1 MTIRE
6 LLEVSPSCDT
16 FEAVIR
22 KNGSGQWLQGYRVGK
37 DVRLYPSEQ
46 SREFI
51 EMMSLNEYGSKSY
64 KLSPNEV
71 IKAVK
76 IGNNLKMTIIC
87 KEPLKAPK
95 EILDLEISYVQPR
108 HIPMYHKSAL
118 THNDFMYDI
127 DCYPPDYQFE
137 IVQTEQKAIP
147 DKQLTG
153 QTSIFDFIEEGGD

>member
-22 KNGSGQWLQGYRVGK
+22 KNGCGQWLQGYRVGK

-51 EMMSLNEYGSKSY
+51 EMMSLNEYGTKSY

-137 IVQTEQKAIP
+137 IVQTEQKTIP

>member
-1 MTIRE
+1 MTVRE
-6 LLEVSPSCDT
+6 LLETSPNCDT
-16 FEAVIR
+16 IEVVIR
-22 KNGSGQWLQGYRVGK
+22 KNGHGQWLQGYRVGK

-51 EMMSLNEYGSKSY
+51 EMMSLKEYGSKSY

-76 IGNNLKMTIIC
+76 LGNNLKITIIC

-108 HIPMYHKSAL
+108 HIPLYHREAL
-118 THNDFMYDI
+118 THNEFSYDI
-127 DCYPPDYQFE
+127 DCFPPDYQFE
-137 IVQTEQKAIP
+137 IVQTEQKAIS
-147 DKQLTG
+147 DKQITG
-153 QTSIFDFIEEGGD
+153 QTSIFDFIEEGD